1 MKTKTTYFYEFQDK
15 KGNSV
20 VKEFKSHTNVLDYI
34 DRNTIGE
41 NPIVKSRYTHARVTS
56 IWKKRS
62 NILKEKVPIL
72 EKTPINVNK
81 FP

>member
-56 IWKKRS
+56 I
-62 NILKEKVPIL
+62 
-72 EKTPINVNK
+72 
-81 FP
+81 